1 MASKTMFMAGPKPT
15 SKPTAKPIMSGRS
28 PGGAMAPSKVAPTV
42 STLKAEGTRPTQTAT
57 GPKPNTNFMA
67 PPPVS
72 KFKDPVL
79 PKGRNSAPKPPGR
92 SRSGYKTG
100 GGFKNGGAIKK
111 AGKK

>member
-1 MASKTMFMAGPKPT
+1 MAAFKGSAGPVKPPSKTYFSAGPVKPT
-15 SKPTAKPIMSGRS
+15 SKPTAKP
-28 PGGAMAPSKVAPTV
+28 
-42 STLKAEGTRPTQTAT
+42 STYFSA
-57 GPKPNTNFMA
+57 GPPI
-67 PPPVS
+67 S

-79 PKGRNSAPKPPGR
+79 PKGRARAPKPPGR